1 MNSTDNRDAVSYL
14 ASELTMLSMGFPS
27 LKYHE
32 YYSDI
37 IRKAIKQRGLLI
49 DGKLVCLTI
58 DKASQAS

>member
-1 MNSTDNRDAVSYL
+1 MNRPIDNRDAISYL

-32 YYSDI
+32 SYSDI

-49 DGKLVCLTI
+49 DGELVFI
-58 DKASQAS
+58 DKPNEVA